1 MTDEYAA
8 VKKRKLVLKGEK
20 PKAKKRKHKK
30 GDKEDVAKVD
40 EDCMR
45 HGGWWRVTAAEEIT
59 GSIAIEF
66 GRNTYVSALDNG
78 LFTIGAPHDDGDGP
92 SPEEIFTAFP
102 AGDNKFALKSG
113 YGKYLGVTKDGTVV
127 GRSDAVGPMEQWE
140 PVFQDGRAAI
150 LSALNKFVS
159 VEEADDALVA
169 RLAGADERAHCA
181 VRSSRARPPAPSAAA
196 PGAPADC
203 AEDAGDLAALELNYV
218 KKFQKFQDKK
228 VLVAAGG
235 AAALAAARAR
245 GELHGALLER
255 RARMKADRYCK

>member
-8 VKKRKLVLKGEK
+8 VKRGKLVLKGDK

-30 GDKEDVAKVD
+30 GGKEDETRVD
-40 EDCMR
+40 EDCVK

-59 GSIAIEF
+59 GSVAIEF

-113 YGKYLGVTKDGTVV
+113 YGKYLGVTKDGMVV

-140 PVFQDGRAAI
+140 PVFQDGRTAI

-159 VEEADDALVA
+159 VDEAEDAVVA
-169 RLAGADERAHCA
+169 RLSGADERAYCA
-181 VRSSRARPPAPSAAA
+181 VRSARPRAAA
-196 PGAPADC
+196 AAAADSADGADSADT
-203 AEDAGDLAALELNYV
+203 GDLTTLELNYV
-218 KKFQKFQDKK
+218 KKYQKFQDKK
-228 VLVAAGG
+228 IRVAESDAG
-235 AAALAAARAR
+235 ALAEARAR
-245 GELHGALLER
+245 GVLHEALLDR